1 MDKFAQALSY
11 LLPTGFA
18 WPRDPNSVLM
28 RVLRGLAAS
37 LAQLHRWSN
46 LTVRHWQP
54 ATTTRLA
61 EWEAACGLPDA
72 CLGADQTETLRRT
85 VLLARLRGPQRA
97 YFDSS
102 PAALGAIELL
112 CQDLGFIVKLDYFTP
127 FRVGRNKVGDRL
139 GKLDGL
145 ISVRI
150 DGLVRTPMRVG
161 TARAGDR
168 LATYNLDIAPLECLL
183 QRLLP
188 ARFSLN
194 FIFTAA

>member
-28 RVLRGLAAS
+28 RVLRGLAGS
-37 LAQLHRWSN
+37 LAELHLWSN

-72 CLGADQTETLRRT
+72 CLGADQSEALRRSL
-85 VLLARLRGPQRA
+85 LLARLRGPERA
-97 YFDSS
+97 YHDSS
-102 PAALGAIELL
+102 PAALGAIEQL
-112 CQDLGFIVKLDYFTP
+112 CLVLGYTVTLSYRYP
-127 FRVGRNKVGDRL
+127 FRVGTHRVGDRL
-139 GKLDGL
+139 GRLNGRL
-145 ISVRI
+145 LVAVQ
-150 DGLVRTPMRVG
+150 GLVRTPMRVG
-161 TARAGDR
+161 VGRVGEPLAR
-168 LATYNLDIAPLECLL
+168 YNIPVEQLECYL

-188 ARFSLN
+188 ARFSVN
-194 FIFTAA
+194 FVIY